1 MASGQLY
8 TFFCD
13 ILKARPA
20 DIVQIYIYISI
31 YIYLYIYIY
40 IFLCMYIYIDK
51 CLFVIFHDSVCLK
64 CVEKTTC
71 YINCMHSCTSIFH
84 IRDIVHAVLL
94 FIH

>member
-31 YIYLYIYIY
+31 YIYVYIY
-40 IFLCMYIYIDK
+40 YIDK
-51 CLFVIFHDSVCLK
+51 CLFVIFHDSDCLK

-84 IRDIVHAVLL
+84 IRDIAHAVLL